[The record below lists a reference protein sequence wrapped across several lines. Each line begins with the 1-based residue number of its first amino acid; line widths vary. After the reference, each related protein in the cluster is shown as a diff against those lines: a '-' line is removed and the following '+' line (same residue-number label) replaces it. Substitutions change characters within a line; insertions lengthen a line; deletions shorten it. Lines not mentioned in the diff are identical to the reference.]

1 MTERKPDHQ
10 IGPLSHTLS
19 PSVCNVVCGP
29 LCGDSSSLCHA
40 CELMPTWAPDASS
53 WPDVFEVWFGG
64 PRRALKEDLH
74 WKQNRAPGKSWGIEV
89 EPCALGLFASRW
101 SSSDCWVRNE
111 YLKEGVGLEW
121 EEERTNIQVYAAVTC
136 LTRSTPNAKT
146 LFWWLEGKVY
156 FWQLEGKA
164 LSLATWV
171 WKSYLLGT
179 HGGEGFW
186 VRETQ

>member
-19 PSVCNVVCGP
+19 PSVYHVVRGP
-29 LCGDSSSLCHA
+29 LCGDSSSRCHA
-40 CELMPTWAPDASS
+40 CELMPTWVPDASS

-146 LFWWLEGKVY
+146 LFWWLEGKVF
-156 FWQLEGKA
+156 FWQFEGKA